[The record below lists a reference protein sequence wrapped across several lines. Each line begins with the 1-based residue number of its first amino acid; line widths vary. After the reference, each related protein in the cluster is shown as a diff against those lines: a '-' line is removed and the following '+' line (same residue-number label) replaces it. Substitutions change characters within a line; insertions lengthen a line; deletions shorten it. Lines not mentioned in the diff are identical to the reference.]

1 VNSLTQDDTIV
12 SGHWEQYNRLYE
24 DFKYMAEAISARVH
38 RVKGY
43 TEAAGEIAKIVN
55 ELKIITIVTDLSPM
69 VRELN
74 LAVSLDGTGASVHA
88 DNLRQLA
95 AGADMGIS
103 SADLAIAETGTLGH
117 YADDME
123 GRLVSMLPPVHL
135 VLVRTDSLVNTLRIA
150 LERYKD
156 NVSSLPAYLTFISGP
171 SRTAD
176 IERVLTIGVHG
187 PGKLEIIFIDSPGGA
202 IRGGK

>member
-1 VNSLTQDDTIV
+1 MNSLTQDGTIV

-24 DFKYMAEAISARVH
+24 EFKYKAEAISARVH

-43 TEAAGEIAKIVN
+43 TEAAGEIAKIVH
-55 ELKIITIVTDLSPM
+55 ELKIKTIVTDLSPM

-74 LAVSLDGTGASVHA
+74 LAVTLDGAGASFYTE
-88 DNLRQLA
+88 NLRQWA
-95 AGADMGIS
+95 AVADMGIS

-135 VLVRTDSLVNTLRIA
+135 VLVRIDSLVNTLRIA

-156 NVSSLPAYLTFISGP
+156 NFSSLPAYLTFISGP

-187 PGKLEIIFIDSPGGA
+187 PGRLEIIFIDSPGGD
-202 IRGGK
+202 IRGAK